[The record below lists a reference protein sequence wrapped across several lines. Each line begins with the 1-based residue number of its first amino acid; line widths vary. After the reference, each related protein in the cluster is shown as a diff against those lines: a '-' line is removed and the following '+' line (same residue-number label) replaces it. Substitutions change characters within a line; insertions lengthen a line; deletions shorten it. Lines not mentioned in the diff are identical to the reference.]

1 MKKIVS
7 LLLSAVLLASPIL
20 AAQEDARSAGAP
32 EGTVL
37 VSGSFT
43 ASPDAVLTRAMAAR
57 LFYQL
62 EGQPDNAGEP
72 VFSDVSAS
80 DGEAIGW
87 AAGAGLVNS
96 VGGGW
101 YEPDRPLTRQAFA
114 AMLHRWMGSPRAADG
129 GLIY

>member
-1 MKKIVS
+1 MKKIIS

-57 LFYQL
+57 LFYKL
-62 EGQPDNAGEP
+62 EGQPENVGEP
-72 VFSDVSAS
+72 VFS
-80 DGEAIGW
+80 EW
-87 AAGAGLVNS
+87 RRT
-96 VGGGW
+96 W
-101 YEPDRPLTRQAFA
+101 PL
-114 AMLHRWMGSPRAADG
+114 
-129 GLIY
+129 